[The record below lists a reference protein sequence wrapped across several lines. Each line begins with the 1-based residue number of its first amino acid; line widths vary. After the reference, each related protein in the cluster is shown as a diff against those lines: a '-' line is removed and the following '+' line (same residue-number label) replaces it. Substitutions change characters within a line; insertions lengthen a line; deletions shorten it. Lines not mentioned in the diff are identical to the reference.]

1 MRSSQLKWLLIAFLL
16 LVSYTVGVFLRVTKT
31 PIFYGYILVPVLLIM
46 IYVNEYIFKAFKSF
60 VDKLSSTKMLYM
72 GRPLSPREVVSYAV
86 IFQLASY
93 FLVVVIA
100 LGTIIV
106 AGYGAIPSWL
116 IIVVFVLLVVFVL
129 VAVLP
134 NLQVAFVAS
143 ARKTSTEIELPFL
156 LMTFRVLGSTHLTL
170 YDILYAVENSKALRA
185 WSMEVRNARRL
196 ATVLGSSL
204 ITAISVLAENHPS
217 NIVRDV
223 FRRLLTVAVSLGS
236 VREVAEKAFGQIY
249 AQLQARL
256 EGLTDKL
263 TLINGVLVFVFLFI
277 PVIFV
282 VVTPLYGGSLE
293 MMLLIP
299 LSLFLLFYFVVYAV
313 AASIYPSAFE
323 LYPPR
328 LLKHLSM
335 VVFGLVIFVVFFSGL
350 HIVVTRS
357 TALLLLGTAV
367 IPIVIS
373 APVAVYSE
381 LWYRRAKVY
390 DRFIRMALDAA
401 TISASLGEN
410 FITVLERLAPKYGRE
425 VEKLVHKVLLA
436 QSSEYLKRELVEK
449 APSLFHA
456 AFMETLMNSLALGA
470 KPEMVKELASSYE
483 YLLNVYSK
491 LNNTARVQE
500 LLIIGIVAMLSWFT
514 GYIRGVFSSYMSIIQ
529 EASAGGAWTVNIQN
543 YIRYNP
549 LVYDVLHCSIT
560 ISLLFLASIVGKMR
574 GGSLVYGFRTALVL
588 LILFNIGL
596 IASTF
601 FAPALTP

>member
-1 MRSSQLKWLLIAFLL
+1 MSPSQLKWFLIAFLL
-16 LVSYTVGVFLRVTKT
+16 LLSYTIGVFLKVTKT
-31 PIFYGYILVPVLLIM
+31 PIIYGYLLIPALLFM
-46 IYVNEYIFKAFKSF
+46 IYVNEYIFKVFKTF

-72 GRPLSPREVVSYAV
+72 GRPLSPREVVSYAL

-93 FLVVVIA
+93 FLVVVVA
-100 LGTIIV
+100 LGIILV
-106 AGYGAIPSWL
+106 AGYGTIPAWL
-116 IIVVFVLLVVFVL
+116 PIVVLALLVVFII
-129 VAVLP
+129 VAIFP

-143 ARKTSTEIELPFL
+143 ARKTNTEIELPFL

-185 WSMEVRNARRL
+185 WSVEVKNARRL
-196 ATVLGSSL
+196 ATFLGSSL

-217 NIVRDV
+217 SIVRDV
-223 FRRLLTVAVSLGS
+223 FRRLLTVAISLGS

-263 TLINGVLVFVFLFI
+263 ALINGVLVFVFLFI

-299 LSLFLLFYFVVYAV
+299 LSMFLLFYFVIYAV

-323 LYPPR
+323 LSPPR
-328 LLKHLSM
+328 PLKYISM
-335 VVFGLVIFVVFFSGL
+335 VTYATIIFSAMFSGI
-350 HIVVTRS
+350 HIVATRT
-357 TALLLLGTAV
+357 TALLLFGTAIV
-367 IPIVIS
+367 PIVLV

-381 LWYRRAKVY
+381 LLYRKAKIY
-390 DRFIRMALDAA
+390 DKFIRMALDAA

-410 FITVLERLAPKYGRE
+410 FVTVLERLAPKYGKE
-425 VEKLVHKVLLA
+425 VEKLAHKVLLA

-456 AFMETLMNSLALGA
+456 AFLETLLNSLALGA

-483 YLLNVYSK
+483 YLLNIYSK

-500 LLIIGIVAMLSWFT
+500 LLMIGIVSMLSWFT

-529 EASAGGAWTVNIQN
+529 EAGAGGMWTVNIKN
-543 YIRYNP
+543 YIKFNP
-549 LVYDVLHCSIT
+549 LVYDVLHCSVT

-596 IASTF
+596 IASSL
-601 FAPALTP
+601 FAPTLRP